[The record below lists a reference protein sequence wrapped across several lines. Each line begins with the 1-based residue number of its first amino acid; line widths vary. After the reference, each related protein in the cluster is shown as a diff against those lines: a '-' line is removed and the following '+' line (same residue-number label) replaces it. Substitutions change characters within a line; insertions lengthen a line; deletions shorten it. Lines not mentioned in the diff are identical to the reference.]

1 MTEIK
6 SHPFFQCINW
16 DDLVAKKVS
25 ACDALVCGR
34 PVSCPHFRMGLSV
47 SAAMCAFVSFCLLY
61 VCVGCHCHVMYLGP
75 C

>member
-47 SAAMCAFVSFCLLY
+47 SAAMCAFVDIFCLLY
-61 VCVGCHCHVMYLGP
+61 VCVG
-75 C
+75 